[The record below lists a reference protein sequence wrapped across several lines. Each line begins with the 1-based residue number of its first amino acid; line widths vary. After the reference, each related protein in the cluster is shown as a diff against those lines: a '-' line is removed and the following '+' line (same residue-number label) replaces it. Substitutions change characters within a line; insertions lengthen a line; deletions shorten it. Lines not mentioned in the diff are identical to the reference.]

1 MSLQCPAHQRSS
13 LKVLSTSMASITQS
27 SGPEI
32 PDNHKES
39 WLALL
44 SAAEAYCQKS
54 GCDLAI
60 LTACKKFPSAE
71 GHRKRESGGVFPKEC
86 DFSYSVWGQGFLA
99 ESARRYVDD
108 ISVLHSTT
116 MLMAQ
121 KHTRQAEEGGAKLPA
136 EPGSEPG
143 HVSSSTGD
151 GGVGGVSPSSRMFSQ
166 SYPSIYSSGA
176 VSRRG
181 GGHAGEKERER
192 GSQEAQRGRQ
202 RSGIVD
208 VDEACEDEEEDEEEE
223 EDEQRA
229 YGNESA
235 GTGRVVAGSCCPVH
249 TSQPFLLQVF
259 SPWTRTRCPATA
271 SLSGRM
277 ARRRART
284 VSGVRSNVHVRSF
297 ALFSLFCW
305 PRLTERGRPAAT
317 TGHRHGSAG
326 VPVPS
331 GQRHGVGPLAARVC
345 ASVGL
350 QRDPVSSG
358 RQWQRRAGERNRVE
372 PPRHLAC

>member
-235 GTGRVVAGSCCPVH
+235 G
-249 TSQPFLLQVF
+249 VF
-259 SPWTRTRCPATA
+259 SMDED
-271 SLSGRM
+271 SLSRDCEPFWSDGEEESTDGSLSEDAPPPPRGIATGQPAYLSRQVNAM
-277 ARRRART
+277 ALARSLP
-284 VSGVRSNVHVRSF
+284 VSVPAWGFRGTRSAQGDSGSGERVGCADLDHIAASMK
-297 ALFSLFCW
+297 ALLVPGATDGTEMFGALPRPRLNTGDFSLK
-305 PRLTERGRPAAT
+305 
-317 TGHRHGSAG
+317 H
-326 VPVPS
+326 
-331 GQRHGVGPLAARVC
+331 
-345 ASVGL
+345 
-350 QRDPVSSG
+350 
-358 RQWQRRAGERNRVE
+358 
-372 PPRHLAC
+372 